1 MILFYFFRLS
11 YCIMIRLSGIG
22 LAAVAAGSFFLV
34 SCGESPSRL
43 ASDIEGTWSGVP
55 EQFRR
60 QLMIDGQFTPA
71 YQFVRN
77 SDSKT
82 SGVVTQTSQVA
93 VILPFTTNAT
103 DSAGNTPVSVTA
115 SALATVT
122 GVWSAV
128 DDDDIML
135 SFDMNTL
142 KIDVDPDA
150 EYLYADPRLST
161 DIPRVQPIDGN
172 VRSAVT
178 ALVKKGMTDVVGN
191 IREIEDVKV
200 KDGMM
205 RCEIGKHNKL
215 TFSKVP

>member
-1 MILFYFFRLS
+1 
-11 YCIMIRLSGIG
+11 
-22 LAAVAAGSFFLV
+22 
-34 SCGESPSRL
+34 
-43 ASDIEGTWSGVP
+43 
-55 EQFRR
+55 
-60 QLMIDGQFTPA
+60 MIDGQFTPA

-215 TFSKVP
+215 TFSSGSILPFTRYKSPPCSGDNLSKSSSSRISFADIQPFCLAIAYPFIRLW